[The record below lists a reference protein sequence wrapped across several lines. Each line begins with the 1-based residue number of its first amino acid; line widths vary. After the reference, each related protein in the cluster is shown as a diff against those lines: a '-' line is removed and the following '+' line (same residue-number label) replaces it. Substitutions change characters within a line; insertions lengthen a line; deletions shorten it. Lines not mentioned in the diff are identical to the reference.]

1 MFIVPVLFITG
12 IIQAQNFYF
21 HIEGG
26 MINYGGDLQNKVFT
40 FNQANSAIGMGISY
54 TFLPHFSVS
63 ASFLSGKLSASDV
76 KSNAENARRNLS
88 FYSKITEGS
97 LIFQASLKNIPDEG
111 RFTPYVF
118 GGLAV
123 FHFDP
128 YAYEITGTKVF
139 LKPLGTEGQGLAQ
152 YPDRKPYQLTQ
163 VALPFGVGI
172 NYALTDNFMI
182 GAEIGFRKLFTDY
195 LDDVSSLSYADT
207 GVLRAVRGDLAAKM
221 SFRSDETSTPLVFS
235 NKIKRGNPDKKDAYY
250 TCLIKLYV
258 SLDGL
263 FGSPGNSYTKKM
275 RKQTGC
281 PLKVL

>member
-1 MFIVPVLFITG
+1 MLVIPVLFITG
-12 IIQAQNFYF
+12 IMQAQKFYF
-21 HIEGG
+21 HLYAG

-40 FNQANSAIGMGISY
+40 FNQANSALGAGISY
-54 TFLPHFSVS
+54 AFLPHFSVS

-76 KSNAENARRNLS
+76 KSNTENAKRNLS

-97 LIFQASLKNIPDEG
+97 LIFQANLKNIPDEG

-118 GGLAV
+118 GGLTV

-128 YAYEITGTKVF
+128 YAYDITGNKVF

-163 VALPFGVGI
+163 FALPFGVGM
-172 NYALTDNFMI
+172 NYALSDNFMI

-195 LDDVSSLSYADT
+195 LDDASSLSYADT
-207 GVLRAVRGDLAAKM
+207 AVLRAARGDLAAKM
-221 SFRSDETSTPLVFS
+221 SFRSDETVTPLVFS
-235 NKIKRGNPDKKDAYY
+235 NKIKRGNPAKKDAYY
-250 TCLIKLYV
+250 TCLIKLYI

-263 FGSPGNSYTKKM
+263 FGSTGNSYTKKM